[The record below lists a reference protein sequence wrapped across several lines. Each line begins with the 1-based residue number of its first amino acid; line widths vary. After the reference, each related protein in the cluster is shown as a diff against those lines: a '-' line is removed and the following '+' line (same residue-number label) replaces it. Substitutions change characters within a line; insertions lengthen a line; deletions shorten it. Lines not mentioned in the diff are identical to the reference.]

1 MVTLPIANDAATDI
15 FAELDAKSIALLLD
29 VDGTLIDI
37 APSPNEVHVADD
49 LRDSLARLSRLTG
62 GALALVSG
70 RPIVDL
76 DVLFAPFN
84 LPAVGGHGAELRVRE
99 VISSA
104 APLPQDLRRHLAE
117 AAPAGSGMILA
128 GQGDLARA
136 ALPQRPAAGGSL
148 APTHRGRPR
157 GISRRGDRSAAGQ
170 GGARSEAAERQQG
183 RRRARIDAPSAVRR
197 THAGVHRRRCHR

>member
-76 DVLFAPFN
+76 DVLFAPFK

-99 VISSA
+99 VIS
-104 APLPQDLRRHLAE
+104 LL
-117 AAPAGSGMILA
+117 
-128 GQGDLARA
+128 
-136 ALPQRPAAGGSL
+136 SL
-148 APTHRGRPR
+148 IHISEPTRL
-157 GISRRGDRSAAGQ
+157 
-170 GGARSEAAERQQG
+170 
-183 RRRARIDAPSAVRR
+183 
-197 THAGVHRRRCHR
+197 

>member
-1 MVTLPIANDAATDI
+1 MVTQQIANDAATDI

-62 GALALVSG
+62 GALALVG
-70 RPIVDL
+70 
-76 DVLFAPFN
+76 
-84 LPAVGGHGAELRVRE
+84 
-99 VISSA
+99 
-104 APLPQDLRRHLAE
+104 
-117 AAPAGSGMILA
+117 
-128 GQGDLARA
+128 
-136 ALPQRPAAGGSL
+136 
-148 APTHRGRPR
+148 GRPR
-157 GISRRGDRSAAGQ
+157 GISRRGDGSAAGQ

-183 RRRARIDAPSAVRR
+183 RRRARIDAPFAVRR